1 MWGAVLIF
9 GVFFLFTIGRLWFCR
24 VTVFDATPAETKLA
38 IQLII
43 TPKTIETIESV
54 LSSTPLISNRSI
66 DFEDI
71 RPLIQGELGWFFSED
86 GSRSIAFRG
95 SFTEVSE
102 AFEGQSI
109 NIEQTESGI
118 LLLSESL
125 PAISG
130 ETEGLRSPLLPSFF
144 KTYLGQVVLPEDST
158 ASRVFG
164 SEGQITI
171 QTKSMSKKRESMI
184 LPTDTIFA
192 LSTPEWTNS
201 LFASLI
207 DDFGA
212 FPLLKSTNLSGFPLI
227 TDDSSVILAK
237 TDEYTSFLLANKT
250 QETVDVPSLLQILAA
265 SQNPEVGTTLMED
278 GTVAQEIRI
287 DPDFVTIE
295 EVSNMGITYFRAKI
309 SDSGYLLAH
318 ENNNDFVIT
327 NSEELLF
334 FWNNPEE
341 VGERAVLTDN
351 DLCGATTLF
360 ANPTVLLEEIESDYF
375 QSDFAFLNALL
386 SRFSV
391 ISVETRNGS
400 SNLNLCLT

>member
-1 MWGAVLIF
+1 WGAVLIF

-184 LPTDTIFA
+184 LP
-192 LSTPEWTNS
+192 
-201 LFASLI
+201 
-207 DDFGA
+207 
-212 FPLLKSTNLSGFPLI
+212 
-227 TDDSSVILAK
+227 
-237 TDEYTSFLLANKT
+237 
-250 QETVDVPSLLQILAA
+250 
-265 SQNPEVGTTLMED
+265 
-278 GTVAQEIRI
+278 
-287 DPDFVTIE
+287 
-295 EVSNMGITYFRAKI
+295 
-309 SDSGYLLAH
+309 
-318 ENNNDFVIT
+318 
-327 NSEELLF
+327 
-334 FWNNPEE
+334 
-341 VGERAVLTDN
+341 
-351 DLCGATTLF
+351 
-360 ANPTVLLEEIESDYF
+360 
-375 QSDFAFLNALL
+375 
-386 SRFSV
+386 
-391 ISVETRNGS
+391 
-400 SNLNLCLT
+400 

>member
-1 MWGAVLIF
+1 MWGAGLLFSLCV
-9 GVFFLFTIGRLWFCR
+9 LFTIGRLWFCR
-24 VTVFDATPAETKLA
+24 ATVFDAAPAETKLA
-38 IQLII
+38 IQLLV
-43 TPKTIETIESV
+43 TPKTIGTIESV
-54 LSSTPLISNRSI
+54 LFSTPLVSNRSVE
-66 DFEDI
+66 FEDI
-71 RPLIQGELGWFFSED
+71 KHLIHGELGWFFSED
-86 GSRSIAFRG
+86 GSRSVAFRG
-95 SFTEVSE
+95 SFAEVSK

-130 ETEGLRSPLLPSFF
+130 EIDGLRSPLLPSFF
-144 KTYLGQVVLPEDST
+144 KTYLGQIVLPEDSVT
-158 ASRVFG
+158 GRIFG

-171 QTKSMSKKRESMI
+171 QTNNKNKKGESMI
-184 LPTDTIFA
+184 LPIDTIFA

-201 LFASLI
+201 LFASFI
-207 DDFGA
+207 DDYGV
-212 FPLLKSTNLSGFPLI
+212 FPLLKSTNLSEFPLI
-227 TDDSSVILAK
+227 TADSSLILAK
-237 TDEYTSFLLANKT
+237 TDETTSFLLANQT

-265 SQNPEVGTTLMED
+265 SQNPEIGTSLMKD

-295 EVSNMGITYFRAKI
+295 EVSNQGITYFRAKI

-318 ENNNDFVIT
+318 ENNDDFVIT

-341 VGERAVLTDN
+341 VIEGTLLTDD
-351 DLCGATTLF
+351 DLCGATILF
-360 ANPTVLLEEIESDYF
+360 ADPNILLQETESDYF